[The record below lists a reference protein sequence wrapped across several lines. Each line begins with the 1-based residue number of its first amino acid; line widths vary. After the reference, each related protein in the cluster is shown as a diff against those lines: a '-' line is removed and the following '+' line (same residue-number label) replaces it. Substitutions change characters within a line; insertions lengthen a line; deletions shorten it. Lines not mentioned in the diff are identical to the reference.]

1 MDAGVSGRGQY
12 NRFWSRF
19 PFVVIAP
26 AGWSRPIEEDEDNLR
41 VYSEPTALS
50 RGTLVVTTYQDPVEI
65 TSAAATVTAPK
76 PLED

>member
-19 PFVVIAP
+19 PFVEIAP

-41 VYSEPTALS
+41 VYPEPTALS
-50 RGTLVVTTYQDPVEI
+50 RGTLALIMYQYPIEI

-76 PLED
+76 PLEN